1 MPGTMFQELVSPHA
15 RTRSSWYTLPLS
27 FLVHTAIIAVLVVV
41 PLIATDVLPMP
52 RRALEYINSDFTP
65 VEPAPPPA
73 VRRDVTPPPSIATLQ
88 PGVPLVAPDTIGD
101 PSGVILQQDTIAT
114 QGLENMIGGFGVA
127 QNVIE
132 GPPPAYAEPSAPVRP
147 GGDIKPP
154 ARIHYVAPVY
164 PEIARRNGVKGIVI
178 IEAVIGVDGRV
189 DNARVLK
196 SVPLLDAA
204 ALEAVRAWTYSPTL
218 LNGRPTAV
226 IMTVTVLFNLN

>member
-1 MPGTMFQELVSPHA
+1 MASA
-15 RTRSSWYTLPLS
+15 S
-27 FLVHTAIIAVLVVV
+27 
-41 PLIATDVLPMP
+41 
-52 RRALEYINSDFTP
+52 
-65 VEPAPPPA
+65 
-73 VRRDVTPPPSIATLQ
+73 
-88 PGVPLVAPDTIGD
+88 
-101 PSGVILQQDTIAT
+101 
-114 QGLENMIGGFGVA
+114 A

-204 ALEAVRAWTYSPTL
+204 ALEAVRAWSYSPTL

>member
-1 MPGTMFQELVSPHA
+1 MPGTMFQEVVSSHA
-15 RTRSSWYTLPLS
+15 RGRSSWYTLPLS
-27 FLVHTAIIAVLVVV
+27 FLVHTAIIAVLIVV

-52 RRALEYINSDFTP
+52 RRALEFINADFTP
-65 VEPAPPPA
+65 VVPAPPPA
-73 VRRDVTPPPSIATLQ
+73 VRRDVTPPSIAAQQ

-101 PSGVILQQDTIAT
+101 PSGVIFQQDTVAT
-114 QGLENMIGGFGVA
+114 QGLENVIGGFGVA

-196 SVPLLDAA
+196 SVPLLDVA